1 MRTVRCPECGNEF
14 KVGDKAL
21 AWSSWSRCDCGGKAV
36 ELMCT
41 RQRAGDI
48 WRGQASL
55 SRAVLANQVQEMK
68 ALDAQRGVSNVVE
81 WVPDGRGMAMPKFK
95 SMMGRRKWD
104 RAHKFYD
111 ADSYF
116 G

>member
-1 MRTVRCPECGNEF
+1 MATVRCPECGNEF
-14 KVGDKAL
+14 KVAGKNAK
-21 AWSSWSRCDCGGKAV
+21 WSSWARCACGGKAEEV
-36 ELMCT
+36 CCT

-55 SRAVLANQVQEMK
+55 SRAVLATQIDEMK
-68 ALDAQRGVSNVVE
+68 ALDAERGVSSVVE
-81 WVPDGRGMAMPKFK
+81 WVPDGRGLATPKFK
-95 SMMGRRKWD
+95 SMVGRRKWD
-104 RAHKFYD
+104 RAHKFHD